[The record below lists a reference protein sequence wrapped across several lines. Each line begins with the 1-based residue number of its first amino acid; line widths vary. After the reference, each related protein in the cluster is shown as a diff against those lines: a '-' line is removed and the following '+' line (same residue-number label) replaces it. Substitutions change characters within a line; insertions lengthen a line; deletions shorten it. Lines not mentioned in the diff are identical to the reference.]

1 MAFTWLDFRCATCA
15 SAVSL
20 PLVWAPYK
28 HSPAL
33 RCYDCRGRL
42 RLVLPRKG
50 SIRGRLIPRPRRRR
64 YRRVSWQ
71 REG

>member
-1 MAFTWLDFRCATCA
+1 MAIAWIDFRCATCA

-20 PLVWAPYK
+20 PLVWAQYR

-42 RLVLPRKG
+42 RLVRP
-50 SIRGRLIPRPRRRR
+50 IPRPRRRR
-64 YRRVSWQ
+64 YRRVSCQ